1 VKCLKLFFVFAVA
14 FTCLPGCGESS
25 GNGKAKSPD
34 NDASV
39 RSTPAPNESKI
50 IAPLRDSEFTA
61 GDNIQISIESQRT
74 LDEID
79 SVGFFAD
86 GKIIEVFQNKLE
98 FIWNSADSRVGKI
111 PLRVQVFYADGTMD
125 MMQVQITM
133 KSDVKPVIYTYTVVN
148 SYPHDINAY
157 TQGLVY
163 DDGFLYESTGQ
174 YGESSLRKVKTE
186 TGEVIRNIALDRELF
201 GEGLCLFEDRLYQI
215 TWKNKVGFVYDKE
228 SMRVLNKIYYQ
239 TEGWGLT
246 TDGEKMI
253 MSDGSQFIYFLDP
266 VYFSETGR
274 IEVYDEKGPVAN
286 LNELEMIDG
295 KVYANIFGTDEI
307 VIFIPATGK
316 VYGYIDLS
324 GILPARYHHRRLD
337 VLNGIAYDSDNDRLF
352 VTGKYWPR
360 LFEIRIRP
368 K

>member
-1 VKCLKLFFVFAVA
+1 VSYLKLIFVFTTVSL
-14 FTCLPGCGESS
+14 FLHGCGETSS
-25 GNGKAKSPD
+25 SVKNNSAGN
-34 NDASV
+34 
-39 RSTPAPNESKI
+39 STPVSSAPVANASKLL
-50 IAPLRDSEFTA
+50 APAKDSEFTA
-61 GDNIQISIESQRT
+61 GDNIQISIESQRA
-74 LDEID
+74 LDVID
-79 SVGFFAD
+79 SISLFAD
-86 GKIIEVFQNKLE
+86 GKIRTVVQKRLDFTWDSK
-98 FIWNSADSRVGKI
+98 DSRVGKI
-111 PLRVQVFYADGTMD
+111 PLRVQVFYSDGTID
-125 MMQVQITM
+125 MMQVLIIM
-133 KSDVKPVIYTYTVVN
+133 KSDVKPVNYTYEVVN
-148 SYPHDINAY
+148 SFPHDINAY

-163 DDGFLYESTGQ
+163 DNGFLYESTGQ

-246 TDGEKMI
+246 TDGKKLI

-266 VYFSETGR
+266 VYFTETGR
-274 IEVYDEKGPVAN
+274 IEVYDENGPVAN

-307 VIFIPATGK
+307 VIFSPTTGK

-360 LFEIRIRP
+360 LFEIRTRP

>member
-1 VKCLKLFFVFAVA
+1 MGFIKLIFVYVA
-14 FTCLPGCGESS
+14 FLSIITGCVDSS
-25 GNGKAKSPD
+25 GSRKKSGSD
-34 NDASV
+34 TDVTV
-39 RSTPAPNESKI
+39 RTAPAPNASKI
-50 IAPLRDSEFTA
+50 IAPVRDSEFVT
-61 GDNIQISIESQRT
+61 GDKINILLESKRT

-79 SVGFFAD
+79 SVSFFAD
-86 GKIIEVFQNKLE
+86 GKLISVKQNELE
-98 FIWNSADSRVGKI
+98 SIWDSRDSRVGKI
-111 PLRVQVFYADGTMD
+111 PIKIQVFYSDGAID
-125 MMQVQITM
+125 MIQVQVIM
-133 KSDVKPVIYTYTVVN
+133 KSDIKPVLYSYSVVN

-201 GEGLCLFEDRLYQI
+201 GEGLCIFEDRLYQI
-215 TWKNKVGFVYDKE
+215 TWKNKVGFVYEKE
-228 SMRVLNKIYYQ
+228 SMRLLNKIYYQ

-246 TDGEKMI
+246 TDGKKLI
-253 MSDGSQFIYFLDP
+253 MSDGSHNIYFLEP

-274 IEVYDEKGPVAN
+274 IEVYDDKGPVAN

-307 VIFIPATGK
+307 AIFSPITGK

-324 GILPARYHHRRLD
+324 GILPAQYRHRRLD
-337 VLNGIAYDSDNDRLF
+337 VLNGIAYDADNERLF

-360 LFEIRIRP
+360 LFEIQIRP